1 MFSYNVIAVDFLLA
15 IKKMHM
21 LAEICPIDIS

>member
-15 IKKMHM
+15 IRKMHM